1 MIGSLPSLCMSNNC
15 RDVKNLLNESKIALE
30 KACMG
35 SAPDNRAEL
44 PAFLTAEL
52 TLRLLERV
60 MRESLT
66 KIRDLFIELKNQG
79 VALSYNN
86 PQLLMGLHGLKLDD
100 IKYPKKKFSYSEGK
114 KY

>member
-1 MIGSLPSLCMSNNC
+1 MPVKSLIKKTGFFSSFFDWVIN

-44 PAFLTAEL
+44 PPFLTAEL
-52 TLRLLERV
+52 TLRLLERI

-66 KIRDLFIELKNQG
+66 KIRDLFIELKSQG

-100 IKYPKKKFSYSEGK
+100 IK
-114 KY
+114 

>member
-1 MIGSLPSLCMSNNC
+1 
-15 RDVKNLLNESKIALE
+15 LNEAKISLE

-44 PAFLTAEL
+44 PPFLTADVVL
-52 TLRLLERV
+52 KLLERI

-66 KIRDLFIELKNQG
+66 KIRDLFVELKAQG

-86 PQLLMGLHGLKLDD
+86 PQVLMGLHGLKLDD
-100 IKYPKKKFSYSEGK
+100 IKYS
-114 KY
+114 